1 MINMFVGV
9 CACVCTCVRAY
20 MYAYMY
26 NISDDYIWASG
37 LNLVPWANAQK
48 SALKVVR
55 VLVERMWDRV
65 VVNVQDRMR
74 GTTFGMVW
82 GVSRDQKKHN
92 MKLI

>member
-1 MINMFVGV
+1 
-9 CACVCTCVRAY
+9 
-20 MYAYMY
+20 
-26 NISDDYIWASG
+26 
-37 LNLVPWANAQK
+37 
-48 SALKVVR
+48 
-55 VLVERMWDRV
+55 MWDRV